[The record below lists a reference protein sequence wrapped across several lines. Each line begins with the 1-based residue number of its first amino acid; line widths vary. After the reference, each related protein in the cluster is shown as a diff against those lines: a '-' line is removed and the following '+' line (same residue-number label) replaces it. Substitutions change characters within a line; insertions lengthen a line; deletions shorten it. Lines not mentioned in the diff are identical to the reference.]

1 MMPHAKAWMVSA
13 VLAVLTLVLFAASI
27 HVGRGGELLTDKF
40 ATVAEM
46 DRDIAWLVLT
56 EIRLPRALLG
66 LLVGASLGLTGA
78 GLQGLLRNPLA
89 EPGLIGASGGAAFGA
104 VLVFY
109 SGLTLSS
116 IGIGSVMLVPLGGIA
131 GALVALAVLYLLAG
145 RNPSIV
151 TIILAGVAISAFTGA
166 LTSLSLNL
174 APSPYAALEI
184 VFWMLGS
191 LTDRSMTQVWFVLPF
206 MAAGWLLV
214 ASTWRALDAL
224 SLGEDTAATLGFSM
238 RSVTLRAILG
248 TGLAVGAAVSVT
260 GVIGFVG
267 LVVPHLMRP
276 LVGQRPA
283 SLLLPSALGGAALVL
298 AADLLVRLPVN
309 GPELKLGVVTAL
321 VGAPFFLW
329 LILRTRREAP

>member
-1 MMPHAKAWMVSA
+1 MKTRSKAWAVNS
-13 VLAVLTLVLFAASI
+13 VLAALTLFLFAASVY
-27 HVGRGGELLTDKF
+27 VGRGGDLLMDKF

-116 IGIGSVMLVPLGGIA
+116 IGMGTAMLVPVGGIA

-191 LTDRSMTQVWFVLPF
+191 LTDRSMLQVWFALPF

-283 SLLLPSALGGAALVL
+283 SLLLPSAFGGAALVL